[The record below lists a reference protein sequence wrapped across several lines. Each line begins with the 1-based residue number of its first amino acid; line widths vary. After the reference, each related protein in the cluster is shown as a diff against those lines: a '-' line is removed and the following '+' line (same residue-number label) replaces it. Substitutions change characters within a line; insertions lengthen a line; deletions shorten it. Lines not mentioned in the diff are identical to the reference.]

1 MSELEKL
8 RNSTELTKRIIRM
21 ADALPDI
28 PKFCADTQ
36 LADKIRHGKMISTR
50 DLTGS
55 NGADGTH
62 SAGSEIK
69 VVDGDG
75 DLIAILKYGEP
86 GNRLKYRCVFPK

>member
-1 MSELEKL
+1 
-8 RNSTELTKRIIRM
+8 M